1 MLHCFKYMRLFA
13 VIALPVVTLTVAAQ
27 DSRARIS
34 IIDADAQTAVF
45 TSDGF
50 AADREEALENAYIN
64 VMQAIL
70 YSGVEGFNGGRP
82 IVANAEHKRTNLW
95 LGNMFTGKNPGYKQ
109 FCAGIELIDDFDR
122 AASGQTHCRV
132 NVIISHAYLLRRAD
146 TQGVTGNVKPQPAPS
161 STAVPATDS
170 TSPAVPAERNTDVP
184 ATKPAVK
191 KPKKSFL

>member
-1 MLHCFKYMRLFA
+1 
-13 VIALPVVTLTVAAQ
+13 
-27 DSRARIS
+27 
-34 IIDADAQTAVF
+34 
-45 TSDGF
+45 
-50 AADREEALENAYIN
+50 
-64 VMQAIL
+64 
-70 YSGVEGFNGGRP
+70 
-82 IVANAEHKRTNLW
+82 
-95 LGNMFTGKNPGYKQ
+95 MFTGKNPGYKQ

-161 STAVPATDS
+161 NTAVPATDS
-170 TSPAVPAERNTDVP
+170 TSPAVPTERNTDVP